1 MDDKTAHLRDLFV
14 DVTAG
19 DTVTEHQEES
29 PGNLADDQSK
39 EDRLRALLTAM
50 DEHYGLPD
58 DVTHETMLTIARG
71 FYDGTTDDDLSETVD
86 RSLETVRRVRFALH
100 LVHDADL
107 DGPVPED
114 QVDEVLSTERSVS
127 ALATEYEAAE
137 QAVRRQLAATRAA
150 SRMRQ
155 ASHRF
160 RDQWDELLGDGDVAD
175 HMPDDVTEDGLRE
188 ATEDIEVDT
197 AF

>member
-1 MDDKTAHLRDLFV
+1 MDEKTEHLRDLFV

-29 PGNLADDQSK
+29 PGTLADDQSK
-39 EDRLRALLTAM
+39 EDRLRALLEAM
-50 DEHYGLPD
+50 DDHYGLGD

-71 FYDGTTDDDLSETVD
+71 FYDETPDDELAETVD
-86 RSLETVRRVRFALH
+86 RSSETVRRVRFALH
-100 LVHDADL
+100 LVRDGEL
-107 DGPVPED
+107 DGPVPDE
-114 QVDEVLSTERSVS
+114 QVDQELSTERSVS
-127 ALATEYEAAE
+127 ALATEYDAAE

-160 RDQWDELLGDGDVAD
+160 RDQWDELLGDADVAD